1 MLLAAEAR
9 KHRALREVPVT
20 LVLALVYFILNAEPQ
35 NPVQDQRTLWFLTQQ
50 DIRAGVGTGVAFLTA
65 VGLPRLVTCEREL
78 GTGELIRSSRRG
90 AAYTFGAKLGYAAIY
105 CLLSVLLGMVF
116 GLGVSG
122 SGFGFEGAFEP
133 VEEALYH
140 ARRSLPHKHY
150 VYSRLPEGHD
160 PLYLLCVDTLS
171 MVETLRAEIAAFQE
185 EAGVYTVVRPDAGR
199 TGYALLE
206 IYASAATRPAAVEE
220 LKKRTGTQ
228 AVVAFGDSERDL
240 AMLEAAD
247 LSRAVAGA
255 DEVVKEAAGKVLPTG
270 DEALAREVDRL
281 FHQSKNRRKNSTKQW
296 KNNIGN
302 IKKK

>member
-9 KHRALREVPVT
+9 KHRALREVPVA

-133 VEEALYH
+133 VAEAFYYDVNLTPGLTNIGYCLLQYLFLYVGTLYY
-140 ARRSLPHKHY
+140 AALVLLVAALCRRAVPAVILSGGLH
-150 VYSRLPEGHD
+150 VFSMLGST
-160 PLYLLCVDTLS
+160 DTIGRFLGYD
-171 MVETLRAEIAAFQE
+171 IGNAAFRLHLLLPGGFVLHDSFNTRYWEPLPQC
-185 EAGVYTVVRPDAGR
+185 AASLSCVWKPLSFAPAMTA
-199 TGYALLE
+199 ALVLALWL
-206 IYASAATRPAAVEE
+206 IY
-220 LKKRTGTQ
+220 KR
-228 AVVAFGDSERDL
+228 RDK
-240 AMLEAAD
+240 
-247 LSRAVAGA
+247 R
-255 DEVVKEAAGKVLPTG
+255 
-270 DEALAREVDRL
+270 
-281 FHQSKNRRKNSTKQW
+281 
-296 KNNIGN
+296 
-302 IKKK
+302 

>member
-9 KHRALREVPVT
+9 KHRALREVPVA

-133 VEEALYH
+133 VAEAFYYDVNLTQGLTNIGYCLLQYLFFYVGALYF
-140 ARRSLPHKHY
+140 AAFVLLVAALTRRAALTVGLCTLLY
-150 VYSRLPEGHD
+150 VYGVLCNTSIIVSLVGGSRIADAAYVLN
-160 PLYLLCVDTLS
+160 LL
-171 MVETLRAEIAAFQE
+171 
-185 EAGVYTVVRPDAGR
+185 
-199 TGYALLE
+199 
-206 IYASAATRPAAVEE
+206 
-220 LKKRTGTQ
+220 
-228 AVVAFGDSERDL
+228 
-240 AMLEAAD
+240 
-247 LSRAVAGA
+247 
-255 DEVVKEAAGKVLPTG
+255 LPTG
-270 DEALAREVDRL
+270 FTTHESFNALYFDPHFMPYSHRGTGGDLGYVWIALLYSFAVTALILFALWRVYRRRDR
-281 FHQSKNRRKNSTKQW
+281 T
-296 KNNIGN
+296 
-302 IKKK
+302 

>member
-9 KHRALREVPVT
+9 KHRALREVPVA

-50 DIRAGVGTGVAFLTA
+50 DIRAGVGTGVAFLIA

-133 VEEALYH
+133 VEEALYYDV
-140 ARRSLPHKHY
+140 SLTPGLTNIGYCLLQYLFLY
-150 VYSRLPEGHD
+150 VGT
-160 PLYLLCVDTLS
+160 LYYAALVLL
-171 MVETLRAEIAAFQE
+171 IAALC
-185 EAGVYTVVRPDAGR
+185 R
-199 TGYALLE
+199 
-206 IYASAATRPAAVEE
+206 
-220 LKKRTGTQ
+220 
-228 AVVAFGDSERDL
+228 
-240 AMLEAAD
+240 
-247 LSRAVAGA
+247 RAVPAVILSGGLH
-255 DEVVKEAAGKVLPTG
+255 VFSMLG
-270 DEALAREVDRL
+270 
-281 FHQSKNRRKNSTKQW
+281 STDTIGRFLGYD
-296 KNNIGN
+296 IGN
-302 IKKK
+302 AAFRLHLLLPGGFVLHDSFNTRYWEPLPQLAASLGCVWKPLAFAPAMTAALVLALWLIYKRRDKR

>member
-9 KHRALREVPVT
+9 KHRALREVPVA

-133 VEEALYH
+133 VEEAFYYDVNLTPGLTNIGYCLLQYLFLYIGTLYY
-140 ARRSLPHKHY
+140 AALVLLIAAICRRAVPAVILSGGLHVFSMLGSTDTIGRFLGYDIGNAAFRLHLLLPGGFVLHDSFNTRCWSSLPQCAASLGCVWK
-150 VYSRLPEGHD
+150 
-160 PLYLLCVDTLS
+160 PLS
-171 MVETLRAEIAAFQE
+171 FA
-185 EAGVYTVVRPDAGR
+185 
-199 TGYALLE
+199 
-206 IYASAATRPAAVEE
+206 
-220 LKKRTGTQ
+220 
-228 AVVAFGDSERDL
+228 L
-240 AMLEAAD
+240 AMTAA
-247 LSRAVAGA
+247 L
-255 DEVVKEAAGKVLPTG
+255 VL
-270 DEALAREVDRL
+270 ALWL
-281 FHQSKNRRKNSTKQW
+281 IYKRRDKR
-296 KNNIGN
+296 
-302 IKKK
+302 

>member
-9 KHRALREVPVT
+9 KHRALREVPVA

-65 VGLPRLVTCEREL
+65 VGLARLMTCEREL

-133 VEEALYH
+133 VEEALYYDVSLTPGLTNIGYCLLQYLFLYIGTLYY
-140 ARRSLPHKHY
+140 AALVLLIAALCRRAVPAVILSGGLHVFSMLCSTDTIGRFLGYDIGNAAFRLHLLLPGGFVLHDSFNTRYWSSLPQCAASLGCVWK
-150 VYSRLPEGHD
+150 
-160 PLYLLCVDTLS
+160 PL
-171 MVETLRAEIAAFQE
+171 AF
-185 EAGVYTVVRPDAGR
+185 A
-199 TGYALLE
+199 
-206 IYASAATRPAAVEE
+206 
-220 LKKRTGTQ
+220 
-228 AVVAFGDSERDL
+228 L
-240 AMLEAAD
+240 AMTAA
-247 LSRAVAGA
+247 L
-255 DEVVKEAAGKVLPTG
+255 VL
-270 DEALAREVDRL
+270 ALWL
-281 FHQSKNRRKNSTKQW
+281 IYKRRDKR
-296 KNNIGN
+296 
-302 IKKK
+302 

>member
-65 VGLPRLVTCEREL
+65 VGLARLMTCEREL

-133 VEEALYH
+133 VEEAFYYDVNLTPGMTNIGCCLLQYLFLYIGTLYY
-140 ARRSLPHKHY
+140 AALVLLVAALCRRAVPAVILSGGLHVFSMLGSTDTIGRFLGYDIGNAAFRLHLLLPGGFVLHDSFNTRCWSSLPQCAASLSCVWK
-150 VYSRLPEGHD
+150 
-160 PLYLLCVDTLS
+160 PLVF
-171 MVETLRAEIAAFQE
+171 A
-185 EAGVYTVVRPDAGR
+185 
-199 TGYALLE
+199 
-206 IYASAATRPAAVEE
+206 
-220 LKKRTGTQ
+220 
-228 AVVAFGDSERDL
+228 L
-240 AMLEAAD
+240 AMTAA
-247 LSRAVAGA
+247 L
-255 DEVVKEAAGKVLPTG
+255 VL
-270 DEALAREVDRL
+270 ALWML
-281 FHQSKNRRKNSTKQW
+281 YKRRDKR
-296 KNNIGN
+296 
-302 IKKK
+302 

>member
-9 KHRALREVPVT
+9 KHRALREVPVA

-65 VGLPRLVTCEREL
+65 VGLPRLMTCEREL

-133 VEEALYH
+133 VEEALYYDVSLTPGLTNISYCLLQYLFFYVG
-140 ARRSLPHKHY
+140 ALYFAAFVLLVAALTRRAALTVGLCTLLY
-150 VYSRLPEGHD
+150 VYGVLCNTGMIASLLAGSR
-160 PLYLLCVDTLS
+160 
-171 MVETLRAEIAAFQE
+171 I
-185 EAGVYTVVRPDAGR
+185 
-199 TGYALLE
+199 
-206 IYASAATRPAAVEE
+206 
-220 LKKRTGTQ
+220 
-228 AVVAFGDSERDL
+228 
-240 AMLEAAD
+240 
-247 LSRAVAGA
+247 A
-255 DEVVKEAAGKVLPTG
+255 DEVYVLSLLLPTG
-270 DEALAREVDRL
+270 FITHESFNALYFDPHFMPYSHRGTGGDLGYVWIALLYAFAVTALILFALWRVYRRRDR
-281 FHQSKNRRKNSTKQW
+281 T
-296 KNNIGN
+296 
-302 IKKK
+302 

>member
-9 KHRALREVPVT
+9 KHRALRVVPVA

-90 AAYTFGAKLGYAAIY
+90 TAYTFGAKLGYAAIY

-133 VEEALYH
+133 VAEALYYDVTLTPGLTNIGYCLLQYLFLYVGTLYY
-140 ARRSLPHKHY
+140 AALVLLIAALCRRAVPAVILSGGLHVFSMLGSTDTIGRFLGYDIGNAAFRLHLLLPGGFVLHDSFNTRYWSSLPQHAASLGCVWK
-150 VYSRLPEGHD
+150 
-160 PLYLLCVDTLS
+160 PL
-171 MVETLRAEIAAFQE
+171 AF
-185 EAGVYTVVRPDAGR
+185 A
-199 TGYALLE
+199 
-206 IYASAATRPAAVEE
+206 
-220 LKKRTGTQ
+220 
-228 AVVAFGDSERDL
+228 L
-240 AMLEAAD
+240 AMTAA
-247 LSRAVAGA
+247 L
-255 DEVVKEAAGKVLPTG
+255 VL
-270 DEALAREVDRL
+270 ALWMIY
-281 FHQSKNRRKNSTKQW
+281 KRRDKR
-296 KNNIGN
+296 
-302 IKKK
+302 

>member
-9 KHRALREVPVT
+9 KHRALREAPVA
-20 LVLALVYFILNAEPQ
+20 LVLALVSFILNAEPH

-133 VEEALYH
+133 VEEAVYYDVSLMPGLTNIGYCLLQYLFLYVGTLYY
-140 ARRSLPHKHY
+140 AALVLLIAALCRRAVPAVILSGGLHVFSMLCSTDTIGRFLGYDIGNAAFRLHLLLPGGFVLHDSFNTRYWSSLPQCAASLGCVWK
-150 VYSRLPEGHD
+150 
-160 PLYLLCVDTLS
+160 PLA
-171 MVETLRAEIAAFQE
+171 RAGDDRG
-185 EAGVYTVVRPDAGR
+185 AGSG
-199 TGYALLE
+199 
-206 IYASAATRPAAVEE
+206 AV
-220 LKKRTGTQ
+220 
-228 AVVAFGDSERDL
+228 
-240 AMLEAAD
+240 AD
-247 LSRAVAGA
+247 L
-255 DEVVKEAAGKVLPTG
+255 
-270 DEALAREVDRL
+270 
-281 FHQSKNRRKNSTKQW
+281 
-296 KNNIGN
+296 
-302 IKKK
+302 

>member
-9 KHRALREVPVT
+9 KHRALREVPVA

-133 VEEALYH
+133 VAEAFYYDVSLTPGLTNIGYCLLQYLFFYVGALYF
-140 ARRSLPHKHY
+140 AAFVLLVAALTRRAALTVGLCTLLY
-150 VYSRLPEGHD
+150 VYGVLCNTGVMVPLVGGSRIADAAYVLN
-160 PLYLLCVDTLS
+160 LL
-171 MVETLRAEIAAFQE
+171 
-185 EAGVYTVVRPDAGR
+185 
-199 TGYALLE
+199 
-206 IYASAATRPAAVEE
+206 
-220 LKKRTGTQ
+220 
-228 AVVAFGDSERDL
+228 
-240 AMLEAAD
+240 
-247 LSRAVAGA
+247 
-255 DEVVKEAAGKVLPTG
+255 LPTG
-270 DEALAREVDRL
+270 FITHESFNALYFDPHLMPYSHRGGGGDLGYVWIALLYAFAVTALIVFALWRVYRRRDR
-281 FHQSKNRRKNSTKQW
+281 T
-296 KNNIGN
+296 
-302 IKKK
+302 

>member
-35 NPVQDQRTLWFLTQQ
+35 NPVQGQRTLWFLTQQ

-65 VGLPRLVTCEREL
+65 VGLPRLMTCEREL

-133 VEEALYH
+133 VEEASYYDVSLTPGLTNIGYCLLQYLFFYVGALYF
-140 ARRSLPHKHY
+140 AAFVLLVAALTRRAVLTVGLCTLLY
-150 VYSRLPEGHD
+150 VYGVLCNTSIIVSLVGGSRIADAAYVLN
-160 PLYLLCVDTLS
+160 LL
-171 MVETLRAEIAAFQE
+171 
-185 EAGVYTVVRPDAGR
+185 
-199 TGYALLE
+199 
-206 IYASAATRPAAVEE
+206 
-220 LKKRTGTQ
+220 
-228 AVVAFGDSERDL
+228 
-240 AMLEAAD
+240 
-247 LSRAVAGA
+247 
-255 DEVVKEAAGKVLPTG
+255 LPTG
-270 DEALAREVDRL
+270 FITHESFNALYFDPHFMPYSHRGTGGDLGYVWIALLYAFAVTALIVFALWRVYRRRDR
-281 FHQSKNRRKNSTKQW
+281 T
-296 KNNIGN
+296 
-302 IKKK
+302 

>member
-9 KHRALREVPVT
+9 KHRALREVPVA

-50 DIRAGVGTGVAFLTA
+50 DIRGGVGTGVAFLTA

-133 VEEALYH
+133 VAEAFYYDVSLTPGLTNIGYCLLQYLFLYIGTLYY
-140 ARRSLPHKHY
+140 AAICRRAVPAVILSGGLHVFSMLGSTDTIGRFLGYDIGNAAFRLHLLLPGGFVLHDSFNTRYWSSLPQCAASLGCVWK
-150 VYSRLPEGHD
+150 
-160 PLYLLCVDTLS
+160 PL
-171 MVETLRAEIAAFQE
+171 AF
-185 EAGVYTVVRPDAGR
+185 A
-199 TGYALLE
+199 
-206 IYASAATRPAAVEE
+206 
-220 LKKRTGTQ
+220 
-228 AVVAFGDSERDL
+228 L
-240 AMLEAAD
+240 AMTAA
-247 LSRAVAGA
+247 L
-255 DEVVKEAAGKVLPTG
+255 VL
-270 DEALAREVDRL
+270 ALWL
-281 FHQSKNRRKNSTKQW
+281 IYKRRDKR
-296 KNNIGN
+296 
-302 IKKK
+302 

>member
-9 KHRALREVPVT
+9 KHRALREVPVA

-90 AAYTFGAKLGYAAIY
+90 TAYTFGAKLGYAAIY

-133 VEEALYH
+133 VADALYYDVNLTPGLTNIGYCLLQYLFLYVGTLYY
-140 ARRSLPHKHY
+140 AALVLLIAALCRRAVPAVILSGGLHVFSMLGSTDTIGRFLGYDIGNAAFRLHLLLPGGFVLHDSFNTRCWSSLPQCAASLSCVWK
-150 VYSRLPEGHD
+150 
-160 PLYLLCVDTLS
+160 PLVF
-171 MVETLRAEIAAFQE
+171 A
-185 EAGVYTVVRPDAGR
+185 
-199 TGYALLE
+199 
-206 IYASAATRPAAVEE
+206 
-220 LKKRTGTQ
+220 
-228 AVVAFGDSERDL
+228 L
-240 AMLEAAD
+240 AMTAA
-247 LSRAVAGA
+247 L
-255 DEVVKEAAGKVLPTG
+255 VL
-270 DEALAREVDRL
+270 ALWML
-281 FHQSKNRRKNSTKQW
+281 YKRRDKR
-296 KNNIGN
+296 
-302 IKKK
+302 

>member
-9 KHRALREVPVT
+9 KHRALREVPVA

-90 AAYTFGAKLGYAAIY
+90 TAYTFGAKLGYAAIY

-133 VEEALYH
+133 VAEALYYDVTLTPGLTNIGYCLLQYLFLYVGTLYY
-140 ARRSLPHKHY
+140 AALVLLIAALCRRAVPAVILSGGLHVFSMLGSTDTIGRFLGYDIGNAAFRLHLLLPGGFVLHDSFNTRYWSSLPQHAASLGCVWK
-150 VYSRLPEGHD
+150 
-160 PLYLLCVDTLS
+160 PL
-171 MVETLRAEIAAFQE
+171 AF
-185 EAGVYTVVRPDAGR
+185 A
-199 TGYALLE
+199 
-206 IYASAATRPAAVEE
+206 
-220 LKKRTGTQ
+220 
-228 AVVAFGDSERDL
+228 L
-240 AMLEAAD
+240 AMTAA
-247 LSRAVAGA
+247 L
-255 DEVVKEAAGKVLPTG
+255 VL
-270 DEALAREVDRL
+270 ALWMIY
-281 FHQSKNRRKNSTKQW
+281 KRRDKR
-296 KNNIGN
+296 
-302 IKKK
+302 

>member
-9 KHRALREVPVT
+9 KHRALREAPVA

-50 DIRAGVGTGVAFLTA
+50 DIRGGVGTGVAFLTA

-133 VEEALYH
+133 VAEAFYYDVNLTQGLTNIGYCLLQYLFFYVGALYF
-140 ARRSLPHKHY
+140 AAFVLLVAALTRRAVLTVGLCTLLY
-150 VYSRLPEGHD
+150 VYGVLCNTSIIVSLVGGSRIADAAYVLN
-160 PLYLLCVDTLS
+160 LL
-171 MVETLRAEIAAFQE
+171 
-185 EAGVYTVVRPDAGR
+185 
-199 TGYALLE
+199 
-206 IYASAATRPAAVEE
+206 
-220 LKKRTGTQ
+220 
-228 AVVAFGDSERDL
+228 
-240 AMLEAAD
+240 
-247 LSRAVAGA
+247 
-255 DEVVKEAAGKVLPTG
+255 LPTG
-270 DEALAREVDRL
+270 FITHESFNALYFDPHFMPYSHRGTGGDLGYVWIALLYAFAVTALIVFALWRVYRRRDR
-281 FHQSKNRRKNSTKQW
+281 T
-296 KNNIGN
+296 
-302 IKKK
+302 

>member
-9 KHRALREVPVT
+9 KHRALREVPVA

-133 VEEALYH
+133 VEEALYYDVTLTPGLTNIGYCLLQYLFLYVGTLYY
-140 ARRSLPHKHY
+140 AALVLLIAALCRRAVPAVILSGGLHVFSMLGRTDTIGRFLGYDIGNAAFRLHLLLPGGFVLHDSFNTRCWSSLPQCAASLGCVWK
-150 VYSRLPEGHD
+150 
-160 PLYLLCVDTLS
+160 PLSL
-171 MVETLRAEIAAFQE
+171 A
-185 EAGVYTVVRPDAGR
+185 
-199 TGYALLE
+199 
-206 IYASAATRPAAVEE
+206 
-220 LKKRTGTQ
+220 
-228 AVVAFGDSERDL
+228 L
-240 AMLEAAD
+240 AMTAA
-247 LSRAVAGA
+247 L
-255 DEVVKEAAGKVLPTG
+255 VL
-270 DEALAREVDRL
+270 ALWL
-281 FHQSKNRRKNSTKQW
+281 IYKRRDKR
-296 KNNIGN
+296 
-302 IKKK
+302 

>member
-9 KHRALREVPVT
+9 KHRALREVPVA

-65 VGLPRLVTCEREL
+65 VGLPRLMTCEREL

-133 VEEALYH
+133 VEEAFYYDVNLTPGLTNIGYCLLQYLFLYVGTLYY
-140 ARRSLPHKHY
+140 AALVLLIAALCRRAVPAVILSGGLHVFSMLGSTDTIGRFLGYDIGNAAFRLHLLLPGGFVLHDSFNTRYWSSLPQCAASLGCVWK
-150 VYSRLPEGHD
+150 
-160 PLYLLCVDTLS
+160 PLS
-171 MVETLRAEIAAFQE
+171 FA
-185 EAGVYTVVRPDAGR
+185 
-199 TGYALLE
+199 
-206 IYASAATRPAAVEE
+206 
-220 LKKRTGTQ
+220 
-228 AVVAFGDSERDL
+228 L
-240 AMLEAAD
+240 AMTAA
-247 LSRAVAGA
+247 L
-255 DEVVKEAAGKVLPTG
+255 VL
-270 DEALAREVDRL
+270 ALWMIY
-281 FHQSKNRRKNSTKQW
+281 KRRDKR
-296 KNNIGN
+296 
-302 IKKK
+302 